1 MQDNTK
7 SPIGSLCFSVS
18 IVIVMLTEAA
28 IQCPHRCKLAS
39 PHSMDDF
46 TLNICREQGAG
57 HGERGAGSKSSL
69 VSHVDGVQ
77 LIADSLTYLSNA
89 W

>member
-1 MQDNTK
+1 MPPSIQ
-7 SPIGSLCFSVS
+7 IGF
-18 IVIVMLTEAA
+18 
-28 IQCPHRCKLAS
+28 

-46 TLNICREQGAG
+46 TLSICREQGAG
-57 HGERGAGSKSSL
+57 RGERGAGSKSSL

>member
-1 MQDNTK
+1 MICHFTLSILFKKYNTQFMQDNTK

-46 TLNICREQGAG
+46 TLSIYREQGAG
-57 HGERGAGSKSSL
+57 R
-69 VSHVDGVQ
+69 
-77 LIADSLTYLSNA
+77 
-89 W
+89 